1 MAEEVTETTEAT
13 GVQGLFNTAAKPVK
27 KPHEMTGLALAYM
40 GDAVWEIIIREH
52 LLQKGEMKPDR
63 LHKFATKFVKAK
75 AQSDVLHM
83 LLPGLSE
90 EELSI
95 VKRGRNAKSGST
107 PKNGSLIDYRHATGF
122 ESLMGYLYLR
132 GEYARLHELAG
143 AAIQWLL
150 DETNQPT

>member
-1 MAEEVTETTEAT
+1 MAEEVEVRTAS
-13 GVQGLFNTAAKPVK
+13 GVQGLFDAAAKPVK

-52 LLQKGEMKPDR
+52 LLQSGEMKPDR

-83 LLPGLSE
+83 LMPGLSE

-95 VKRGRNAKSGST
+95 VKRGRNAKSGSS
-107 PKNGSLIDYRHATGF
+107 PKNGNLIDYRHATGF
-122 ESLMGYLYLR
+122 ESLLGYLYLR
-132 GEYARLHELAG
+132 GEYNRLHELSG
-143 AAIQWLL
+143 AAINWLL